1 MTNERTLTIA
11 LNTLPRLRAAIAG
24 AAFERF
30 GSAAGVLAASAAEL
44 TALRGVGP
52 VLAAA
57 VRSLDAPRV
66 GEEEERRARDR
77 GIAILTLDDQ
87 EYPERLRLIPDPPR
101 VLYRL
106 GELLP
111 QDGAGIAVVGARAAT
126 AYGRTVA
133 ERLGREL
140 AGAGLTVVSGLAR
153 GIDAC
158 AHRGAL
164 AEGGRTVAVLGTGL
178 DRVYPPEHARLAAEV
193 AARGALL
200 SEFPLGSEP
209 EPWHFPLRNRAISGL
224 SRGVVVVEA
233 AVRSGAL
240 GTADMALEQ
249 GREVFAVPGPI
260 TSPTSAGTNRLIR
273 QGAGLIEGARDVLE
287 AFPDLAALLTAAP
300 GEPVALAG
308 LSEEERRLLAAMGAA
323 ALPIDEIIRVSPGS
337 AAATAALLTALELKG
352 LVRQQPGKIFAR
364 LTGDSTQRGT
374 PGHV

>member
-30 GSAAGVLAASAAEL
+30 GSAAGILAATAAEL
-44 TALRGVGP
+44 TSLRGVGP
-52 VLAAA
+52 ALAAA
-57 VRSLDAPRV
+57 VRGLDAERV
-66 GEEEERRARDR
+66 GEAEERRAREL
-77 GIAILTLDDQ
+77 GMVLLTLEDP

-140 AGAGLTVVSGLAR
+140 AGAGVTVVSGLAR

-164 AEGGRTVAVLGTGL
+164 AGCGRTVAVLGTGL
-178 DRVYPPEHARLAAEV
+178 DRIYPPEHAQLAADV
-193 AARGALL
+193 AARGALI
-200 SEFPLGSEP
+200 SEFPLGAEP
-209 EPWHFPLRNRAISGL
+209 EPWHFPLRNRVISGL
-224 SRGVVVVEA
+224 ARGVVVVEA

-249 GREVFAVPGPI
+249 SREVFAVPGPV

-273 QGAGLIEGARDVLE
+273 QGAGLVEGARDILE
-287 AFPDLAALLTAAP
+287 AFPDLAARLAGAP
-300 GEPVALAG
+300 GEPAAPAG
-308 LSEEERRLLAAMGAA
+308 LSDPERRLLEALGAS
-323 ALPIDEIIRVSPGS
+323 ALPIDEIIRVAPGP

-364 LTGDSTQRGT
+364 A
-374 PGHV
+374 

>member
-11 LNTLPRLRAAIAG
+11 LNTLPHLRAAIAG

-30 GSAAGVLAASAAEL
+30 GSAAGILAATTAEL
-44 TALRGVGP
+44 TSLRGVGP

-57 VRSLDAPRV
+57 VRGLDAQRV
-66 GEEEERRARDR
+66 GEAEERRAREL
-77 GIAILTLDDQ
+77 GIALLTLEDPD
-87 EYPERLRLIPDPPR
+87 YPERLRLIPDPPR
-101 VLYRL
+101 VLYRR

-133 ERLGREL
+133 ERLGRDL
-140 AGAGLTVVSGLAR
+140 AGAGVTVVSGLAR

-164 AEGGRTVAVLGTGL
+164 AGNGRTVAVLGTGL
-178 DRVYPPEHARLAAEV
+178 DRIYPPEHARLAAEV
-193 AARGALL
+193 ADHGALI
-200 SEFPLGSEP
+200 SEFPLGAEP

-224 SRGVVVVEA
+224 ARGVVVVEA

-249 GREVFAVPGPI
+249 GREVFAVPGPV

-273 QGAGLIEGARDVLE
+273 QGAGLVESARDVLE
-287 AFPDLAALLTAAP
+287 AFPDLAALLADASGETAAP
-300 GEPVALAG
+300 AG
-308 LSEEERRLLAAMGAA
+308 LSDPERQLLEALGAA
-323 ALPIDEIIRVSPGS
+323 ALPIDEIIRVAPGP

-364 LTGDSTQRGT
+364 A
-374 PGHV
+374 